1 MALQNDIE
9 SLKNLMDRGQM
20 TAAQA
25 NVELV
30 RIQRF
35 RLVTNSLPQDVRR
48 ALNQAVKAG
57 TLGHMK
63 KDGHKPECYYH
74 PTFDFLAKSAR
85 RQHEDEVRR
94 AVAKVSGFGA

>member
-9 SLKNLMDRGQM
+9 SLKDLMDRGQM

-35 RLVTNSLPQDVRR
+35 RLVINSLPQDVRR

-57 TLGHMK
+57 MLGHMK

-74 PTFDFLAKSAR
+74 PTFEYLAKGAR
-85 RQHEDEVRR
+85 KHHEDEIRR

>member
-9 SLKNLMDRGQM
+9 SLKDLMGRGQM

-35 RLVTNSLPQDVRR
+35 RLVTNTLPQDVRR
-48 ALNQAVKAG
+48 ALNQAVKTGA
-57 TLGHMK
+57 LGHIK
-63 KDGHKPECYYH
+63 KDGHKPECYFH
-74 PTFDFLAKSAR
+74 PTFEFIANSAR
-85 RQHEDEVRR
+85 RQHEDNIRH
-94 AVAKVSGFGA
+94 ACAKVAGWN

>member
-1 MALQNDIE
+1 MG
-9 SLKNLMDRGQM
+9 RGQM

-63 KDGHKPECYYH
+63 KDGHKPECYFH
-74 PTFDFLAKSAR
+74 PTFEFLANSAR
-85 RQHEDEVRR
+85 RQHEDNIRH
-94 AVAKVSGFGA
+94 ACAKVAGWN

>member
-9 SLKNLMDRGQM
+9 SLKDLMGRGQM

-35 RLVTNSLPQDVRR
+35 RLVTNTLPQDVRR

-57 TLGHMK
+57 ALGHMK
-63 KDGHKPECYYH
+63 KDGHKPECYFH
-74 PTFDFLAKSAR
+74 PTFEFLANSAR
-85 RQHEDEVRR
+85 RQHEDNIRQ
-94 AVAKVSGFGA
+94 ACAKVAGWN